1 MVKLANAYN
10 PVCSLL
16 SQYMGF
22 YLCFFWFFYPE
33 IVKWSVVFIFMRVRK
48 GSLLWQ
54 SRQTQLKLILRY
66 PSLYQK
72 SCLWPVI
79 SLLGIICIILKT
91 NWISVVN
98 VWAGWTWVNGRRS
111 NDIGLSISLFIWSVT
126 TSVWAWMLKCLLYCF
141 CLCACMCSTLSIY
154 KVMIMCICENSL
166 FVWVCR
172 FWSVIH
178 VCRCICSI

>member
-1 MVKLANAYN
+1 MFICNHCPFVIHLKADMVKLANAYN

-111 NDIGLSISLFIWSVT
+111 NDIGLSISLFIWWGLISLAFVL
-126 TSVWAWMLKCLLYCF
+126 SLSLCLSL
-141 CLCACMCSTLSIY
+141 
-154 KVMIMCICENSL
+154 SL
-166 FVWVCR
+166 F
-172 FWSVIH
+172 H
-178 VCRCICSI
+178 TGYT